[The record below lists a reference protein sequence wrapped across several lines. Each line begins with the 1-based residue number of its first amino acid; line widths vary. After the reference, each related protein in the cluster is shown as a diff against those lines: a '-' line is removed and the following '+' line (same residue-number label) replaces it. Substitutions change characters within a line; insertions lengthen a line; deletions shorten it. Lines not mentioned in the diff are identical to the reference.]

1 MTKKEFVEQVA
12 RETGVT
18 QVDTLMMLDTI
29 MDAIADCIVA
39 GDSIRFPQLGTFS
52 VQNLPA
58 RRSNLPG
65 NEMIPE
71 RKKARMRMSSSLR
84 DRLNGM

>member
-1 MTKKEFVEQVA
+1 MKKKEFVEQVA
-12 RETGVT
+12 KETKVT
-18 QVDTLMMLDTI
+18 QNDTLMMLDTI

-52 VQNLPA
+52 VQKLPA

-71 RKKARMRMSSSLR
+71 RKKARLRMSAELKRRIQS
-84 DRLNGM
+84 